1 MTIYFTRTIVSV
13 LSCFLA
19 VSAVVSAQEADI
31 DGLLGKADSLRKAYD
46 FEKSVEV
53 YDGILSEI
61 SDSLLRIEV
70 EDLKI
75 LSENGAGMTDY
86 VSTPEVVA
94 KHFFSAD
101 EFFLFYPLPDKSWRT
116 LPNVLDSTAAHPLVK
131 AVYVP
136 EGSREIFY
144 SSVDEAGS
152 RNIYR
157 TELKDSLWSLPVL
170 LNEAMTSSGD
180 EIYPMFSPDG
190 RQMYFASSGLYGMGG
205 YDLYVS
211 EWDEVAL

>member
-1 MTIYFTRTIVSV
+1 M
-13 LSCFLA
+13 
-19 VSAVVSAQEADI
+19 VSAQETDI
-31 DGLLGKADSLRKAYD
+31 DGRLGKADSLRKAYD

-116 LPNVLDSTAAHPLVK
+116 LPEMNNYAFLKVK
-131 AVYVP
+131 NIDIRNCQNRNRQP
-136 EGSREIFY
+136 SRAWRVIMKNSFHVRNYIRLIRIFTR
-144 SSVDEAGS
+144 S
-152 RNIYR
+152 R
-157 TELKDSLWSLPVL
+157 LKKSFLESFFRL
-170 LNEAMTSSGD
+170 
-180 EIYPMFSPDG
+180 
-190 RQMYFASSGLYGMGG
+190 
-205 YDLYVS
+205 
-211 EWDEVAL
+211 